1 MRWVV
6 VGPRCVHPRGL
17 TLGHRGVM
25 QYLPIPIALL
35 TCLTLGL
42 GVMTV
47 VAGLADV
54 QAGFAGT

>member
-1 MRWVV
+1 
-6 VGPRCVHPRGL
+6 
-17 TLGHRGVM
+17 M

-35 TCLTLGL
+35 ICLTLGL